1 MRVPTSK
8 LFEEKVLEETDYK
21 GDLTEERQDE
31 KFKIIEKFKENVQDL
46 ISSEIQDQISEKFD
60 ESTRK
65 PYWVKDD
72 DGRIEEICQF
82 LTSQLLIDD
91 DTTWTP
97 DDFKKRILEESS
109 ICQGT
114 TISIIRSSKTTIFF
128 IALACVEHQMRHT
141 RARVGLLRDP
151 YR

>member
-72 DGRIEEICQF
+72 DGRIKEICQF

-109 ICQGT
+109 IPRGQWDLLGIR
-114 TISIIRSSKTTIFF
+114 TIPICTEEDGGGSCSPIF
-128 IALACVEHQMRHT
+128 
-141 RARVGLLRDP
+141 
-151 YR
+151 